1 MTIVLILLRE
11 LMVIWVQS
19 LSIQTTAHE
28 TEPGHFGQCLPDLQG
43 ISIELRISSRGSFG
57 F

>member
-1 MTIVLILLRE
+1 
-11 LMVIWVQS
+11 MVIWVQS